1 MTTSKVITL
10 RHSLSGIN
18 ISQTHRW
25 CFSPDTYI
33 IDRSDKRWGKGN
45 SWFKINAGSG
55 DRVIIQ
61 KDNGSDE
68 VPRNEQRAP
77 GFHSII
83 RTYYF
88 PYKFDMRLGN
98 ECVNKEE

>member
-1 MTTSKVITL
+1 MTISKVIRL

-18 ISQTHRW
+18 IPQTHRW

-33 IDRSDKRWGKGN
+33 IGRSDKRWGKGN
-45 SWFKINAGSG
+45 SCFKINAGNG
-55 DRVIIQ
+55 DTVMIL

-83 RTYYF
+83 RKYYF
-88 PYKFDMRLGN
+88 P
-98 ECVNKEE
+98 